1 MLVNIRDIIYEG
13 MLYIGKRPTLHNDP
27 EVSVEVN
34 IFNFNGDLYEQ
45 SLTVEFIDFIR
56 GDSKFNSI
64 ETLVKQ
70 IHNDKEMVLNRLKAI
85 K

>member
-1 MLVNIRDIIYEG
+1 MSLVI
-13 MLYIGKRPTLHNDP
+13 LYLVKRPTLHDDP

-45 SLTVEFIDFIR
+45 SLKVEFIDFIR
-56 GDSKFNSI
+56 GDSKFSSM
-64 ETLVKQ
+64 EKLVKQ
-70 IHNDKEMVLNRLKAI
+70 IHNDKEMVINRLKGV